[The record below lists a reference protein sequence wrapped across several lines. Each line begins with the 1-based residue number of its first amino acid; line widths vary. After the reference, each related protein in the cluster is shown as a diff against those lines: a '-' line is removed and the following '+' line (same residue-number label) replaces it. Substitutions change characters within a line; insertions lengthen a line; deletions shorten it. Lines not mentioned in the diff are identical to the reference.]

1 MKTGRVLYHLAR
13 ADFLERVRRYSFL
26 LILAGTIFLG
36 YAINRG
42 DFYLQLDGYRG
53 ILNSAWVGSMMAA
66 TTILILSLFGF
77 YLVKNAIERDSR
89 TGVGQIIAT
98 TPISRPAYLLG
109 KWLSNWVVLAALV
122 GILAAAAILMQL
134 FGGEA
139 QDLDIFK
146 LLSPFLLLVLPAMAV
161 VAAIAVLFETIPWL
175 KGGFGNVAYFFLWTF
190 VLVAVF
196 ESKTIWLDWTGM
208 KAVNASMG
216 ADLKAVYPAYSGG
229 FDFTGQALPQGG
241 LHTFDFQGIRWTFE
255 ILASRL
261 VWLVA
266 AAGVA
271 LSGSLFFQRFDP
283 SFEKVGRKRKAVE
296 PVLLETGT
304 VSTVA
309 QASDMRLTPLARQT
323 GRARFSA
330 VFIAELRMFLKG
342 QPWWWYAVA
351 GGLVLAQL
359 FNPPEVSRILLVVAW
374 AWPVLLLGGL
384 GCREAR
390 FDTHQLVFSAPHPLR
405 SQLPATWLSAF
416 FVTAL
421 LGAGTFIRF
430 LAAADWTGLMAWQAG
445 ALFIP
450 SLSLILGVLTG
461 GSKTFE
467 VVYVLWMYLIVQRG
481 APGIDFVGLAPASPW
496 QLFAALAVL
505 LTGLAFAARRWQLQ
519 RG

>member
-1 MKTGRVLYHLAR
+1 MP
-13 ADFLERVRRYSFL
+13 
-26 LILAGTIFLG
+26 
-36 YAINRG
+36 
-42 DFYLQLDGYRG
+42 
-53 ILNSAWVGSMMAA
+53 AWGL
-66 TTILILSLFGF
+66 T
-77 YLVKNAIERDSR
+77 
-89 TGVGQIIAT
+89 
-98 TPISRPAYLLG
+98 
-109 KWLSNWVVLAALV
+109 
-122 GILAAAAILMQL
+122 
-134 FGGEA
+134 
-139 QDLDIFK
+139 
-146 LLSPFLLLVLPAMAV
+146 
-161 VAAIAVLFETIPWL
+161 
-175 KGGFGNVAYFFLWTF
+175 
-190 VLVAVF
+190 
-196 ESKTIWLDWTGM
+196 
-208 KAVNASMG
+208 
-216 ADLKAVYPAYSGG
+216 LKAVYPAYSGG

-296 PVLLETGT
+296 PALPETGT

-309 QASDMRLTPLARQT
+309 QAADMRLTPLARQT
-323 GRARFSA
+323 GRARFAA

-450 SLSLILGVLTG
+450 SLALILGVLTG